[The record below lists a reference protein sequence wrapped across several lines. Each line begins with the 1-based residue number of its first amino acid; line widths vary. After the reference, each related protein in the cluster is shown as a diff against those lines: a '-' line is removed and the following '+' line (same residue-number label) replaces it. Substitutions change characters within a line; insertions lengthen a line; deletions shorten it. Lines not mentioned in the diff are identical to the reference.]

1 MALIKLYAIDGKEN
15 GTLEVSDQLFAAKGS
30 KSLVHEALIA
40 HEANTRVQYAHVK
53 DRSEVSG
60 GGKKPWKQKGT
71 GRARHGSSRSPIWQG
86 GGVTFGPNAL
96 QDFTVKLNKRAKK
109 KALALVLTD
118 KLAGDKIVAVS
129 NYELPEAKAK
139 FVGAMRKVLPGAG
152 RSTLVVTLA
161 SDKSF
166 ITAAQNVAKTDT
178 IFAGSLN
185 VRDLLAHEYIIVSE
199 AAVKTMTDLYTR

>member
-1 MALIKLYAIDGKEN
+1 MALIKLYAIDGKTN
-15 GTLEVSDQLFAAKGS
+15 GTLEVSDQLFATKGS

-40 HEANTRVQYAHVK
+40 HEANNRVQYAHVK

-71 GRARHGSSRSPIWQG
+71 GRARHGSSRSPIWKG

-96 QDFTVKLNKRAKK
+96 QDFSVKLNKRAKK
-109 KALALVLTD
+109 KALALVLSD
-118 KLAGDKIVAVS
+118 KLAGDKIAALT

-139 FVGAMRKVLPGAG
+139 HVSAMRKALPGSG
-152 RSTLVVTLA
+152 RSTLVITLPT
-161 SDKSF
+161 DKAF

-185 VRDLLAHEYIIVSE
+185 VRDLLSHEYVIVSE